1 MNIFFD
7 TSSLFKLYHKE
18 AGTDILLEFLDK
30 TPNYNIYL
38 SELTL
43 VEIYSAILKKV
54 RMGHLSKEESQRFLA
69 LIDRDIKEY
78 LFVPLNLSILHQSQ
92 QLILDY
98 GLKGLRSLDAIQL
111 ASAITVK
118 SSIDLVLTGDNTLKS
133 IFIAERF
140 NCDIDAL

>member
-18 AGTDILLEFLDK
+18 ADTAILLKFLDK
-30 TPNYNIYL
+30 NPDFNIYL

-43 VEIYSAILKKV
+43 VEMYSAILKKV
-54 RMGHLSKEESQRFLA
+54 RMGHLSTEESQRFLA
-69 LIDRDIKEY
+69 VIDKDIKEY

-92 QLILDY
+92 QLILDH

-111 ASAITVK
+111 ASAITVR
-118 SSIDLVLTGDNTLKS
+118 SSIDLVLTGDNALKS
-133 IFIAERF
+133 IFIDEQF
-140 NCDIDAL
+140 NCDINAF

>member
-1 MNIFFD
+1 
-7 TSSLFKLYHKE
+7 
-18 AGTDILLEFLDK
+18 
-30 TPNYNIYL
+30 
-38 SELTL
+38 
-43 VEIYSAILKKV
+43 
-54 RMGHLSKEESQRFLA
+54 MGHLSKEESQRFLA